1 MPPTLGTRCG
11 GVGPPSGNLCTK
23 AGKRRLW
30 SRSNACGHVRRAG
43 LRAAQLPSGRAGG
56 SGQDEAAFDA
66 PEPLDEDPDEL
77 DELDELEELDPES
90 LDEEEDDEDDSDF
103 PAFTV
108 LLVEVLRES
117 VR

>member
-23 AGKRRLW
+23 AGKRCLW
-30 SRSNACGHVRRAG
+30 SGSCAWKLVRRAG
-43 LRAAQLPSGRAGG
+43 RSP
-56 SGQDEAAFDA
+56 QDEAAFDA

-77 DELDELEELDPES
+77 DELDEVDEVDPES